1 MNILIAG
8 YGFVGQAHEKLLQEQ
23 HNVMIYDPA
32 QGYNDF
38 PDDVVE
44 AMIICVSTP
53 PAKDGSCDM
62 SNVYVVIVK
71 CPDVPIIIKST
82 ISIDGWDTIQEQ
94 YKDRQISFSPE
105 FLRAKTA
112 YDDLK
117 NTDKI
122 YIGGNNIEFWSLFK
136 KDIVTCEPKALVL
149 AKYFRNAFLA
159 TKVNY
164 FNQVFDLCTALNIEY
179 ECVRKAITDDP
190 RIGDSHSYI
199 TEERG
204 FGGHC
209 FPKDVQALLK
219 SAEKEKVSLGIIEKA
234 LEYNNIIKS
243 L

>member
-44 AMIICVSTP
+44 AMILCVSTP

-62 SNVYVVIVK
+62 SNVYDVIDK

-94 YKDRQISFSPE
+94 YKDRKISFSPE

-112 YDDLK
+112 YGDLK
-117 NTDKI
+117 NANKI
-122 YIGGNNIEFWSLFK
+122 YIGGNNIELSL
-136 KDIVTCEPKALVL
+136 IH
-149 AKYFRNAFLA
+149 
-159 TKVNY
+159 
-164 FNQVFDLCTALNIEY
+164 I
-179 ECVRKAITDDP
+179 
-190 RIGDSHSYI
+190 
-199 TEERG
+199 
-204 FGGHC
+204 
-209 FPKDVQALLK
+209 
-219 SAEKEKVSLGIIEKA
+219 
-234 LEYNNIIKS
+234 
-243 L
+243 